1 VSATRHARLV
11 VPATALVLGSAIAV
25 GAWIGSGWGAAVGIE
40 AVTLAGAV
48 LYYFLGSRDSDLG
61 ALMGSRPD
69 ERQASIGMRSTAL
82 TGFVLILMAIGGVIV
97 TSALAKPAWPFLLF
111 CVVGGTTYLA
121 GLVIYRNR

>member
-1 VSATRHARLV
+1 VIATRHARLV

-25 GAWIGSGWGAAVGIE
+25 GAWVGSGWGAAVGIE
-40 AVTLAGAV
+40 AVTLAGAL

-82 TGFVLILMAIGGVIV
+82 TGFVLILMAIGGVVV
-97 TSALAKPAWPFLLF
+97 TSALAEPAWPFLLF
-111 CVVGGTTYLA
+111 CVVGGATYLA